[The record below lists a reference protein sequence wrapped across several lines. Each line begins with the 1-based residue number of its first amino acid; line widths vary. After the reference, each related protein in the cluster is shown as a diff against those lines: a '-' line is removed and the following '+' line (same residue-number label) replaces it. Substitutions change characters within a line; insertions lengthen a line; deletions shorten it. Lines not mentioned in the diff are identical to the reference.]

1 MNCMKNKNGRKNLI
15 LVIVLILTFTLIST
29 ELFASN
35 SVNFT
40 KSSDWGSGFV
50 ADINVTNTTSTV
62 SDGWQVEFDFPFNIT
77 NIWSAEIVSH
87 NGDHYIIKNA
97 AWNGKIPPAGSVKF
111 GFQGTPGNVTN
122 PINMTSSFEN
132 EEPPPVGVPVAN
144 SDVAETDYNSSI
156 TVDVLSNDSGDDIT
170 IENIGEPANGN
181 AQLFDSSIMYTP
193 NNGFSGNDSF
203 QYTISDSSGQV
214 SEANVNITVNPP
226 VLPAKPVANNDT
238 ATTEKNNAVEL
249 NVLGNDTGENIS
261 IDSVLA
267 PTYGVAQI
275 LNGKIKYIPNNDFVG
290 SDSFNYTIKDSANQT
305 ASAMANINVT
315 DKTPTTFPPGF
326 GYKITTDWGS
336 GFNADITLT
345 NLSAS
350 TSEGWSVEFDY
361 PYNITQI
368 WNAKI
373 ISHSGSH
380 YVIGNV
386 NWNGNVNS
394 NSAVSFG
401 FGGSPG
407 NATEVPGNIKINMGG
422 GEEPAL
428 PVANDDSVTVDNGDS
443 ITVNALDNDTGS
455 GIKISSITDPNNGSA
470 TFSENNIVYTPDK
483 DFTGNDSLQYTIN
496 DSDGNSSSANIL
508 FNVKASPVI
517 SLQANNDIATT
528 YQDAEKVIDVLV
540 NDTGNQINIQ
550 SNTQPENGVVSIE
563 NNKLKYVPNNGFS
576 GNDSFQYTI
585 ADSDGEI
592 SIALVS
598 MSVVKKS
605 TLNKAIIGYWEAWNV
620 TNLRLKDINTKY
632 NVVCVSFGVPKDSS
646 HVMIIHGLNEE
657 DKALLKADILELQ
670 AQGKKI
676 ILSLGGAAHAIT
688 LDTVEQK
695 NNFVNSVTDLVK
707 EYNFDGIDI
716 DIETISLKLDADDT
730 DFKNPTT
737 PKIVN
742 LINGVKEIC
751 NNFTNK
757 DFMLTAAPETTYIQP
772 NFNPTTGHGAYLPIL
787 DGLRDQF
794 TFIHPQFYN
803 SGSMYGGDGQVY
815 MPGTPDFLVALSE
828 PLITGFEVRNVNNQY
843 THFDGFRADQI
854 ALGLLSTTSEGSG
867 YMEWSEIQKALDYL
881 IKGISFGGS
890 YTLKNSS
897 GYPDFRG
904 VMTWSINC
912 DKRDHDY
919 AFANNSYEY
928 FFGDEPV
935 NLLPTVSFNSPVDG
949 EVIELDSLSPVNIS
963 IAANDADG
971 NITETAI
978 TVDGQT
984 YDNTSVNWTPSDFGS
999 FIITASGTD
1008 DMGGVSSKAITVTV
1022 QQADDNNDDDDGGG
1036 MNSLKVVNDSFNVSQ
1051 DIAKTLNVLSNDT
1064 GNMLQIINVSGSEKG
1079 TVTISPDKSTIAYTN
1094 YFGAVGY
1101 DSFQYT
1107 VMDSENNT
1115 AVGNIT
1121 LNIMKNSG
1129 SGYYHTSGNQILD
1142 SDNNPVRIEGISW
1155 FGFEATDRI
1164 PHGLWSRNYKEM
1176 MNQMKELGFNT
1187 IRLPYNN
1194 EMFDPGM
1201 MPSLNYWANSELE
1214 GLTPIQVM
1222 DKIVEYAGE
1231 IGLKII
1237 LDHHRSDTQDVGAL
1251 GSGLWYTDKYP
1262 ESRWINDWKMLAER
1276 YYGNSTVIG
1285 ADIHNEP
1292 HTSANWGQGGANDW
1306 KAAAEKC
1313 GNAILTVNPNWLI
1326 LVEGIE
1332 SYNDDYYW
1340 WGGNLKGVKENP
1352 ITLNTAGRVVYSP
1365 HIYPNSI
1372 WNQPWFS
1379 AADYPN
1385 NLTSKWDEEWG
1396 YIYKENIAPIIIGEF
1411 GSKFEDPKDLL
1422 WMNKLA
1428 GYLNAGQEN
1437 GNAGIS
1443 WLWWSWNPN
1452 SGDTGGI
1459 LQNDWISVNQ
1469 NKLDYLNSI
1478 RFGSDVQDDTHPTIT
1493 FNYPI
1498 NGSVIEQSS
1507 LTEINILI
1515 AADDNDGTIA
1525 ATSISVDS
1533 QVFIQS
1539 NPNWTP
1545 SGFGAYTL
1553 VATATDNDGNIATK
1567 SISIIVQQSG
1577 NTGGGGLN
1585 IPPVIAFVS
1594 PSSEIIEQI
1603 AIEPINIS
1611 ITANDSDGNIV
1622 TTNISVENIT
1632 SDSSTA
1638 TWTPSS
1644 YNTYTILAT
1653 AIDNLG
1659 AVTTASMTVTIQQ
1672 STSPIINKQKQVI
1685 GYFTQ
1690 WDAWKGADYGFP
1702 AMGVCNQ
1709 LNVDYSKYTMLNY
1722 SFFGVANDGSLHSG
1736 DFRNKLI
1743 YMENEVQQPAPLLYN
1758 DIYSSWDYWLL
1769 FGELPHTT
1777 ASKANGAAKGLIQ
1790 LCDENGVDLMASI
1803 GGWSMCKHFPE
1814 MSKDENKKAKFIA
1827 GCKELIA
1834 LGFDGIDIDWEY
1846 PGAFKG
1852 MNFEGGNEDYVNFT
1866 NLMRDIRAAIGPD
1879 KKLTAAFSCSPEKLA
1894 GFQWS
1899 ELNKYMD
1906 HYNIMSY
1913 DIAGGWSDIT
1923 GHNSP
1928 LYAAEG
1934 QLSWDNTFKYLLSL
1948 GIAPEKINMG
1958 VAFYGRGVNTN
1969 GTAGLGTETL
1979 KRYETN
1985 DFGIS
1990 SPPDGPLTTAAD
2002 YTNWL
2007 GYYGQPDYRYI
2018 MRNKTGWNY
2027 HWDDV
2032 AKVPYM
2038 TKENYFLSYDNERS
2052 VQFKA
2057 DYVVDNNIGGVII
2070 WHVFGDWEVGPVERN
2085 YGNKLPYCPNTNTPL
2100 LDVLF
2105 HTFETNGDASHL

>member
-1 MNCMKNKNGRKNLI
+1 MNCMKNKIGRKNLT
-15 LVIVLILTFTLIST
+15 LVLVFIFTFALLST
-29 ELFASN
+29 ELIASN
-35 SVNFT
+35 SVNFST
-40 KSSDWGSGFV
+40 SSDWGSGFV
-50 ADINVTNTTSTV
+50 ADINVTNTTSAI
-62 SDGWQVEFDFPFNIT
+62 SNGWQVEFDFPFNIT

-87 NGDHYIIKNA
+87 TGDHYIIKNA
-97 AWNGKIPPAGSVKF
+97 AWNGNIQPSGSVKF
-111 GFQGTPGNVTN
+111 GFQGTPGNVTS
-122 PINMTSSFEN
+122 PVNMKSSFDN
-132 EEPPPVGVPVAN
+132 EEPPPVEIPVAN
-144 SDVAETDYNSSI
+144 SDVAQTDYNSSI
-156 TVDVLSNDSGDDIT
+156 ILDVLSNDSGDNIQ
-170 IENIGEPANGN
+170 IENIGEPTNGN
-181 AQLFDSSIMYTP
+181 ALLFGTSIMYTP

-203 QYTISDSSGQV
+203 QYTI
-214 SEANVNITVNPP
+214 
-226 VLPAKPVANNDT
+226 
-238 ATTEKNNAVEL
+238 
-249 NVLGNDTGENIS
+249 
-261 IDSVLA
+261 
-267 PTYGVAQI
+267 
-275 LNGKIKYIPNNDFVG
+275 
-290 SDSFNYTIKDSANQT
+290 KDSADQT
-305 ASAMANINVT
+305 ASAIASINVA
-315 DKTPTTFPPGF
+315 DKTSTTFPPGF

-336 GFNADITLT
+336 GFNADIILT
-345 NLSAS
+345 NLSAA
-350 TSEGWSVEFDY
+350 TSEGWTVEFDY

-373 ISHSGSH
+373 ISHTGNR

-386 NWNGNVNS
+386 SWNGNITPN
-394 NSAVSFG
+394 ATASFG
-401 FGGSPG
+401 FGATPG
-407 NATEVPGNIKINMGG
+407 NVAEVPANINIYMGG
-422 GEEPAL
+422 GDNPVL
-428 PVANDDSVTVDNGDS
+428 PVANDDSATVDSGDS

-470 TFSENNIVYTPDK
+470 TFSENSITYTANA
-483 DFTGNDSLQYTIN
+483 DFVGNDSLQYTIN

-508 FNVKASPVI
+508 FNVKASPIVT
-517 SLQANNDIATT
+517 LLANNDIATT
-528 YQDAEKVIDVLV
+528 YQDVGKIIDVLV
-540 NDTGNQINIQ
+540 NDTGKQINIQ

-563 NNKLKYVPNNGFS
+563 NNKLQYTPHNGFS

-585 ADSDGEI
+585 ADSDGET
-592 SIALVS
+592 SIALVT
-598 MSVVKKS
+598 MSVIKKS
-605 TLNKAIIGYWEAWNV
+605 ALNKAIIGYWEAWNIS
-620 TNLRLKDINTKY
+620 NLRLKDINTKY
-632 NVVCVSFGVPKDSS
+632 NVVCVAFGVPKDSS
-646 HVMIIHGLNEE
+646 HIMIIHGLNEE
-657 DKALLKADILELQ
+657 DKAMLKADILELQ

-695 NNFVNSVTDLVK
+695 NNFVNSVTNLVN

-716 DIETISLKLDADDT
+716 DIETISLKLNADDT

-828 PLITGFEVRNVNNQY
+828 PLITGFEVRNINNQY

-867 YMEWSEIQKALDYL
+867 YMEWTEIEKALNYL
-881 IKGISFGGS
+881 IKGISFGGN

-935 NLLPTVSFNSPVDG
+935 NLLPTVTFNSPMDG
-949 EVIELDSLSPVNIS
+949 EVIELDSLSPVSVS

-984 YDNTSVNWTPSDFGS
+984 YDSTTVNWTPSGFGS
-999 FIITASGTD
+999 FVITASGTD

-1022 QQADDNNDDDDGGG
+1022 QQVDDNDDDGDDGGG
-1036 MNSLKVVNDSFNVSQ
+1036 INSLKVVNDSFNVSQ

-1079 TVTISPDKSTIAYTN
+1079 TVTISADKSTIAYTN

-1121 LNIMKNSG
+1121 LNIMKKSG

-1176 MNQMKELGFNT
+1176 MDQMKELGFNT
-1187 IRLPYNN
+1187 IRLPFNN

-1292 HTSANWGQGGANDW
+1292 HASANWGQGGVNDW

-1326 LVEGIE
+1326 VVEGIE
-1332 SYNDDYYW
+1332 NYNDDYYW

-1352 ITLNTAGRVVYSP
+1352 ITLNIAGRVVYSP

-1379 AADYPN
+1379 VADYPN

-1396 YIYKENIAPIIIGEF
+1396 YIYKENIAPVIIGEF

-1469 NKLDYLNSI
+1469 DKLDYLNSI
-1478 RFGSDVQDDTHPTIT
+1478 RFGSDVQDNTHPTVI

-1507 LTEINILI
+1507 LVGINILI
-1515 AADDNDGTIA
+1515 AAEDSDGTIA
-1525 ATSISVDS
+1525 GTTISVDS
-1533 QVFIQS
+1533 QVFTQN
-1539 NPNWTP
+1539 NPNWIP

-1553 VATATDNDGNIATK
+1553 VASATDNDGNIVSK
-1567 SISIIVQQSG
+1567 SISIVVQQSDD
-1577 NTGGGGLN
+1577 TGGGGDLN
-1585 IPPVIAFVS
+1585 VPPVIAFLS

-1603 AIEPINIS
+1603 AIEPINIT

-1622 TTNISVENIT
+1622 STNISVENIT
-1632 SDSSTA
+1632 SSSSTA

-1644 YNTYTILAT
+1644 YNTYTIIAT

-1659 AVTTASMTVTIQQ
+1659 AVTTASMIVTIQQ
-1672 STSPIINKQKQVI
+1672 STSPVINKRKQVI

-1743 YMENEVQQPAPLLYN
+1743 YKDDEVQQPAPLLYN

-1777 ASKANGAAKGLIQ
+1777 ASKPNGAAKGLIQ

-1814 MSKDENKKAKFIA
+1814 MAKDENKKAKFIA

-1928 LYAAEG
+1928 LYAHEG

-1948 GIAPEKINMG
+1948 EIASEKINMG

-1969 GTAGLGTETL
+1969 GTAALGTQTL
-1979 KRYETN
+1979 KRYEPN

-2018 MRNKTGWNY
+2018 MKNKTGWNY
-2027 HWDDV
+2027 HWDDI

-2052 VQFKA
+2052 VQYKA

-2085 YGNKLPYCPNTNTPL
+2085 YGNKLPYCPNTDTPL

-2105 HTFETNGDASHL
+2105 YTFETNGAASHL